1 MNTSQDIKMQ
11 MVDDNVG
18 NQVRQN
24 VVQNDENKVGQN
36 EVKNSG
42 IQNVENMNGLIV
54 VSEISNQYGN
64 ENVVTAPAEGNG
76 NGINGNPIRCY
87 NCRRE
92 GHYASNCT
100 VKPRK
105 RDAAYL
111 QQQLQIAQEEE
122 AGIQSTQ
129 VECEFMAA
137 ADAYEETER
146 VKVNCT
152 LEDTLQQASLSGT
165 QSDNAPVYDSDG
177 STEVPKDENCYDHDI
192 FNMHTHEVQYT
203 DLQTEL
209 DRTKEKLENCI
220 IKKEK
225 EYAVLWNN
233 WYTKC
238 EECKYDKIS
247 YDKAYNDM
255 QQKIERLQAQLGDLK
270 GKSCDTQC
278 ASNTLDPL
286 FQKLEDE
293 KVSLESQVLNYAKE
307 NAHLKTT
314 YKNLFDSIKV
324 TQAQTN
330 SIIDS
335 LQKQLYDTIYDNA
348 KLRAQLFDKVSERKG
363 TTKGTRTNTMF
374 TKQSILGKPPSS
386 SYKPKLYFVT
396 PFPKSS
402 VLPKVDKTNALSKP
416 VTSNS
421 APSTRES
428 KGVQTVKVIASRYNV
443 KSSIGKH
450 DPPEADE
457 SLAKHKALELEI
469 ERLLKAV
476 FSQDI
481 MSIVQNPSVVDS
493 SNLQTELKPINLGK
507 ATSFLK
513 TKKYSCTTP
522 FPKSTVI
529 PNVGKSNALSKH
541 FTSNLAPSSHESSVV
556 NNERVIAPGI
566 FRINSFKAS
575 RNGFSPNNVERTT
588 RTRRPQPRNNPK
600 SDKVPFKSRSSY
612 LSNKLEKI
620 KENHRSLQSSN
631 NLDHTSSECNNIK
644 LAIRNEK
651 SEYVNG
657 MKSRK
662 KNQSAYVSKSA
673 NQKKHKPKVRKPK
686 KVGSKERLASPK
698 PSTPSSC
705 LRWSPTG
712 RMFDLKGKIIATSES
727 VCQSDC
733 SKGCQN
739 WFDTLLIPLLS
750 EYKSKDKE
758 THGDNECDN

>member
-1 MNTSQDIKMQ
+1 MPQQMQNLKDSSDPTTAMNKTLALMAKAFKLNTIPTNNNQRSSLILRNSQIAQPDMNTSQYIKMQ
-11 MVDDNVG
+11 MVDDNGG
-18 NQVRQN
+18 NHVRKN
-24 VVQNDENKVGQN
+24 DVQNNGNEVGQN
-36 EVKNSG
+36 AVHNPG
-42 IQNVENMNGLIV
+42 IQNVENMNGLSGV
-54 VSEISNQYGN
+54 LEIANQYGN
-64 ENVVTAPAEGNG
+64 GNVVTAPTEGNG
-76 NGINGNPIRCY
+76 NGINSNPIRCY
-87 NCRRE
+87 NCRGK
-92 GHYASNCT
+92 GHYASNST

-105 RDAAYL
+105 WDAAYL
-111 QQQLQIAQEEE
+111 QQQLHIAQKEE
-122 AGIQSTQ
+122 AGIQITQ
-129 VECEFMAA
+129 DEFEFMAA
-137 ADAYEETER
+137 ADSHEETKR

-152 LEDTLQQASLSGT
+152 SEDTLQQASTSGT
-165 QSDNAPVYDSDG
+165 RSDNAPIYDSDG

-192 FNMHTHEVQYT
+192 FNMLTHEVQYT

-386 SYKPKLYFVT
+386 SYKPKLYSVT

-428 KGVQTVKVIASRYNV
+428 KGVQTVKVIASRFFRTNHSKTSRVDNV
-443 KSSIGKH
+443 VPH
-450 DPPEADE
+450 
-457 SLAKHKALELEI
+457 
-469 ERLLKAV
+469 
-476 FSQDI
+476 
-481 MSIVQNPSVVDS
+481 
-493 SNLQTELKPINLGK
+493 KPIK
-507 ATSFLK
+507 ISVRIK
-513 TKKYSCTTP
+513 P
-522 FPKSTVI
+522 ITVSQL
-529 PNVGKSNALSKH
+529 NVIHKQQAD
-541 FTSNLAPSSHESSVV
+541 
-556 NNERVIAPGI
+556 
-566 FRINSFKAS
+566 
-575 RNGFSPNNVERTT
+575 
-588 RTRRPQPRNNPK
+588 
-600 SDKVPFKSRSSY
+600 SD
-612 LSNKLEKI
+612 
-620 KENHRSLQSSN
+620 
-631 NLDHTSSECNNIK
+631 
-644 LAIRNEK
+644 
-651 SEYVNG
+651 
-657 MKSRK
+657 
-662 KNQSAYVSKSA
+662 
-673 NQKKHKPKVRKPK
+673 
-686 KVGSKERLASPK
+686 
-698 PSTPSSC
+698 
-705 LRWSPTG
+705 
-712 RMFDLKGKIIATSES
+712 
-727 VCQSDC
+727 
-733 SKGCQN
+733 
-739 WFDTLLIPLLS
+739 
-750 EYKSKDKE
+750 
-758 THGDNECDN
+758 